1 MKSFEKF
8 LKVLAKN
15 IGTTIV
21 LIAAII
27 LFAIFSDGL
36 IPGIITAFSAIIV
49 YTCCSMLYKEFKG
62 EPKAIKKTA
71 NKKK

>member
-1 MKSFEKF
+1 MKSFEKL

-15 IGTTIV
+15 IGTTLV

-36 IPGIITAFSAIIV
+36 LAGIITAFSAMIV
-49 YTCCSMLYKEFKG
+49 YACCSMLYKEFKQT
-62 EPKAIKKTA
+62 PKAKPA
-71 NKKK
+71 KKKK

>member
-1 MKSFEKF
+1 MKSFEKL

-36 IPGIITAFSAIIV
+36 LAGIITAFSAMVV
-49 YTCCSMLYKEFKG
+49 YACCSMLYKEFKQD
-62 EPKAIKKTA
+62 PKS
-71 NKKK
+71 NSKKK

>member
-1 MKSFEKF
+1 MKSFEKL

-15 IGTTIV
+15 IGTTLV

-36 IPGIITAFSAIIV
+36 LAGIITAFSAMIV
-49 YTCCSMLYKEFKG
+49 YACCSMLYKEFKQK
-62 EPKAIKKTA
+62 PA